1 MIYKKPLSVGQV
13 ADVCRVSK
21 KTVLNWIYGGALKAF
36 TTYGGHYRVWPAD
49 LRTFVNETA
58 MDIQFDFVDD
68 RRSKILIID
77 DDHEY
82 TAVLKIAITQELPNA
97 EVLLTDDGYEG
108 LLLIGELQPQL
119 VILDLKMPKV
129 DGFQVL
135 ELLKSRKQ
143 DNALKILVVSSYLD
157 DEALRRLKNSVADG
171 YLEKTGS
178 VKDLLSVILRTLG
191 EKKAPKERHDKTF
204 A

>member
-21 KTVLNWIYGGALKAF
+21 KSVLNWIYEGALKAF
-36 TTYGGHYRVWPAD
+36 TTYGGHYRVWPSD
-49 LRTFVNETA
+49 LRRFVSETG

-77 DDHEY
+77 DDREY
-82 TAVLKIAITQELPNA
+82 SALLKVGIAQELPNA
-97 EVLLTDDGYEG
+97 DVLTTDDGYEG
-108 LLLIGELQPQL
+108 LLLIGEVKPQL
-119 VILDLKMPKV
+119 VVLDLKMPKV

-143 DNALKILVVSSYLD
+143 ENALKVLVVSSYLD
-157 DEALRRLKNSVADG
+157 DEARQRLKNSVADG
-171 YLEKTGS
+171 YMEKTTS

-191 EKKAPKERHDKTF
+191 EKKARKERYNETI

>member
-13 ADVCRVSK
+13 ADVCQVSK
-21 KTVLNWIYGGALKAF
+21 KTVLNWIYEGALKAF
-36 TTYGGHYRVWPAD
+36 ATYGGHYRVWPSD

-82 TAVLKIAITQELPNA
+82 TTVLKIAITQELPHA

-108 LLLIGELQPQL
+108 LLLIGEVRPQL
-119 VILDLKMPKV
+119 VILDLQMPKV

-143 DNALKILVVSSYLD
+143 ENSLKILVVSSYLD
-157 DEALRRLKNSVADG
+157 DEARRRLKNSVADG

-178 VKDLLSVILRTLG
+178 IKDLLSVIVRTLG
-191 EKKAPKERHDKTF
+191 EKKAPKERYDKTF

>member
-21 KTVLNWIYGGALKAF
+21 KTVLNWIYEGALKAF

-171 YLEKTGS
+171 YLEKTVS

-191 EKKAPKERHDKTF
+191 EKKAPKERYDKTF

>member
-21 KTVLNWIYGGALKAF
+21 KTVLNWIYDGALKAF
-36 TTYGGHYRVWPAD
+36 TTYGGHYRVWPLD
-49 LRTFVNETA
+49 LRRFVKDTG

-77 DDHEY
+77 DDKEY
-82 TAVLKIAITQELPNA
+82 TSILKIAIEQELANA
-97 EVLLTDDGYEG
+97 EVFSTDDGYEG
-108 LLLIGELQPQL
+108 LLLIGEVKPQL
-119 VILDLKMPKV
+119 VILDLRMPKV

-143 DNALKILVVSSYLD
+143 ENNLRVLVVSSYLD
-157 DEALRRLKNSVADG
+157 EDARERLKNSVADAFT
-171 YLEKTGS
+171 EKTNS
-178 VKDLLSVILRTLG
+178 VKDLLATILKTL
-191 EKKAPKERHDKTF
+191 EERKPRKERHEKTL

>member
-1 MIYKKPLSVGQV
+1 MVYKKPLSVGQV

-21 KTVLNWIYGGALKAF
+21 KTVLNWIYEGALKAF
-36 TTYGGHYRVWPAD
+36 TTYGGHYRVWPSD
-49 LRTFVNETA
+49 LRRFVKDTR

-82 TAVLKIAITQELPNA
+82 TAVLKVAIAQELPNT
-97 EVLLTDDGYEG
+97 EVLSTDDGYEG
-108 LLLIGELQPQL
+108 LLLIGEVKPQM

-135 ELLKSRKQ
+135 ELLRSRKE
-143 DNALKILVVSSYLD
+143 DNALKILVVSGYLD
-157 DEALRRLKNSVADG
+157 DDARRRLKNSVADG
-171 YLEKTGS
+171 FMEKTSS
-178 VKDLLSVILRTLG
+178 VKDLISVVLRTLG
-191 EKKAPKERHDKTF
+191 EKKAPKERFDKTF